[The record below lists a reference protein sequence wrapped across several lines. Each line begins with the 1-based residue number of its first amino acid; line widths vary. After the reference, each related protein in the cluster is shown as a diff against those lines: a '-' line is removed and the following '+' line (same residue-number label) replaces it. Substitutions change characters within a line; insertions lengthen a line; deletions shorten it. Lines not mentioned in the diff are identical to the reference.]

1 MAPSKIEMYTPLP
14 VEISSWAW
22 LVGQIKPSP
31 AVWASNIVWVKYEFQ
46 NNFILLHNLKAY
58 GKMASTSIT
67 LLPIILSDWSSFT
80 FSLHVLIFG
89 SSHKIPCDWLIVSAP
104 QTLEPPRIKAPRH
117 TCEGVSRLGSW
128 RWGDSLYLWRNH
140 PFWDP
145 GLIIVE
151 KANWTPSS
159 FSASWWWIECDQPS
173 LSPASCLP

>member
-80 FSLHVLIFG
+80 FSVHV
-89 SSHKIPCDWLIVSAP
+89 
-104 QTLEPPRIKAPRH
+104 
-117 TCEGVSRLGSW
+117 
-128 RWGDSLYLWRNH
+128 
-140 PFWDP
+140 
-145 GLIIVE
+145 
-151 KANWTPSS
+151 
-159 FSASWWWIECDQPS
+159 
-173 LSPASCLP
+173 